1 MHFENVRDWEGTAD
15 AFTQELR
22 RKIDTLGLPIE
33 APNVRTV
40 RSWRSKHL
48 FSQAKGKN
56 FGFRQILEG
65 LASALFLKKGWTLKA
80 IAEVLPSLDDLAIE
94 QQIIAE
100 ATNIEA
106 TASVELETPSL
117 LQGSQERQKSNLAE
131 NAVILLAQGILLQYH
146 SIINGREIV
155 RQNDKIPH
163 PLHSAMCMLGRL
175 YVEEGK
181 VDRAACVH
189 DVLERARHPLNSD
202 SWGLATF
209 QKQDFPFGKVALVES
224 ELRVPTQDCS
234 AIAKISGSFGEDN
247 VIEHQLHGSLRNA
260 TEKLGRRRKER
271 AYSVLRELLGR
282 RSLISDR
289 ELLEKLTD
297 EQLTPLQET
306 VIDFFDPVPDV
317 WLIDGFAN
325 RCGNCGTL
333 MRPHPDKKRFPDGFC
348 PIRQCNSKFSPK
360 VSERLNPETERL
372 LIAKPQIL
380 TYWTGPAIDEIA
392 IFDKAKSYGL
402 NAELYPDSD
411 RCDVSINDRALGIDA
426 KSYTSPV
433 SLALKLNQG
442 IGGLIDYRRRII
454 AISDELVDNNSGYL
468 SDLRSSL
475 DKKGDP
481 ATLEIMSVSSVISLL
496 KEM

>member
-202 SWGLATF
+202 FWGLATF
-209 QKQDFPFGKVALVES
+209 QQQNFPFGKVTLVEP
-224 ELRVPTQDCS
+224 ELRVPSQECLTV
-234 AIAKISGSFGEDN
+234 ANISGSFGEDN

-260 TEKLGRRRKER
+260 TEKLGRRRKDG
-271 AYSVLRELLGR
+271 AYSALRELLGR

-289 ELLEKLTD
+289 ELLEKLT
-297 EQLTPLQET
+297 ELQLTPVQPT

>member
-1 MHFENVRDWEGTAD
+1 MAFENVRDWEGTAD
-15 AFTQELR
+15 GLTEELR
-22 RKIDTLGLPIE
+22 RKIDALGLPVE
-33 APNVRTV
+33 PPNVRTV

-65 LASALFLKKGWTLKA
+65 LAAALFLKKGWTLKA
-80 IAEVLPSLDDLAIE
+80 IAEVLPSLDDLALE

-131 NAVILLAQGILLQYH
+131 NAVILLAQGILIQYH

-209 QKQDFPFGKVALVES
+209 QQQDFRFGKVALVES

-234 AIAKISGSFGEDN
+234 AVAKISGSFGEDN
-247 VIEHQLHGSLRNA
+247 VIEHQLHDAPDLA
-260 TEKLGRRRKER
+260 R
-271 AYSVLRELLGR
+271 AGYPAAAPGLM
-282 RSLISDR
+282 D
-289 ELLEKLTD
+289 
-297 EQLTPLQET
+297 Q
-306 VIDFFDPVPDV
+306 
-317 WLIDGFAN
+317 
-325 RCGNCGTL
+325 RC
-333 MRPHPDKKRFPDGFC
+333 
-348 PIRQCNSKFSPK
+348 
-360 VSERLNPETERL
+360 
-372 LIAKPQIL
+372 
-380 TYWTGPAIDEIA
+380 
-392 IFDKAKSYGL
+392 
-402 NAELYPDSD
+402 
-411 RCDVSINDRALGIDA
+411 
-426 KSYTSPV
+426 
-433 SLALKLNQG
+433 
-442 IGGLIDYRRRII
+442 
-454 AISDELVDNNSGYL
+454 
-468 SDLRSSL
+468 
-475 DKKGDP
+475 
-481 ATLEIMSVSSVISLL
+481 
-496 KEM
+496 

>member
-1 MHFENVRDWEGTAD
+1 
-15 AFTQELR
+15 
-22 RKIDTLGLPIE
+22 
-33 APNVRTV
+33 
-40 RSWRSKHL
+40 
-48 FSQAKGKN
+48 
-56 FGFRQILEG
+56 
-65 LASALFLKKGWTLKA
+65 
-80 IAEVLPSLDDLAIE
+80 
-94 QQIIAE
+94 
-100 ATNIEA
+100 
-106 TASVELETPSL
+106 
-117 LQGSQERQKSNLAE
+117 
-131 NAVILLAQGILLQYH
+131 
-146 SIINGREIV
+146 
-155 RQNDKIPH
+155 
-163 PLHSAMCMLGRL
+163 
-175 YVEEGK
+175 
-181 VDRAACVH
+181 
-189 DVLERARHPLNSD
+189 
-202 SWGLATF
+202 
-209 QKQDFPFGKVALVES
+209 
-224 ELRVPTQDCS
+224 
-234 AIAKISGSFGEDN
+234 
-247 VIEHQLHGSLRNA
+247 
-260 TEKLGRRRKER
+260 
-271 AYSVLRELLGR
+271 
-282 RSLISDR
+282 
-289 ELLEKLTD
+289 LTD